1 MSVSEGHVKL
11 SVKDEGHVG
20 LSVERLDDLIEPEVL
35 KVTSLGGLRVAPASE
50 AIEYINLLVYGNSGV
65 GKTLLCGT
73 AWDVPEMRPVLVV
86 DVEGGTFTLR
96 EKYPQVDVVRVD
108 SWKDMQTV
116 YDALYNG
123 EGGYRTVILD
133 SLSEIQ
139 KFSMGQIMTEVK
151 KSDPGRDIEVPGIRE
166 WGKNLW
172 QVRAVVR
179 GFRDLPMNALFTA
192 LADHNRDTRTG
203 LDKSELGIQ
212 GRSRMEIPG
221 FVDFVVYM
229 YMKYHDEQNKRF
241 LLTQQT
247 EKEIAK
253 DRSNK
258 LPKIIE
264 EPTMKLIHS
273 TIFGG
278 NDADPS

>member
-1 MSVSEGHVKL
+1 L
-11 SVKDEGHVG
+11 SAE
-20 LSVERLDDLIEPEVL
+20 LNVL
-35 KVTSLGGLRVAPASE
+35 TETTLGGLRVAPASE
-50 AIEYINLLVYGNSGV
+50 AIEYINLLVYGDSGV
-65 GKTLLCGT
+65 GKTLLAGT
-73 AWDVPEMRPVLVV
+73 AWDVPEMRPVLVI

-96 EKYPQVDVVRVD
+96 ERYPMVDVVRVD

-123 EGGYRTVILD
+123 EGDYKTVVLD

-139 KFSMGQIMTEVK
+139 KFSMGQIMTEVRK
-151 KSDPGRDIEVPGIRE
+151 TDPSRDIEVPGIRE

-192 LADHNRDTRTG
+192 LADHDRDPRTG
-203 LDKSELGIQ
+203 LEKSRVGLQ
-212 GRSRMEIPG
+212 GRSRGEVPG

-258 LPKIIE
+258 LPRIIE
-264 EPTMKLIHS
+264 QPTMQLIHS
-273 TIFGG
+273 HIFGG
-278 NDADPS
+278 NNADPS